1 MNNGTAP
8 NQPASISIP
17 LPRLIQAIVIALEI
31 VGVEVSSPVGGQCF
45 FFSQLIFIYHYT
57 AFEDQIAAVGGLW
70 FFPSTYF
77 LFTIYTGFE
86 DQIAAFV
93 DAEVARTLATAER
106 QSNIFY
112 LLWLFK

>member
-1 MNNGTAP
+1 M
-8 NQPASISIP
+8 Q
-17 LPRLIQAIVIALEI
+17 RL
-31 VGVEVSSPVGGQCF
+31 
-45 FFSQLIFIYHYT
+45 
-57 AFEDQIAAVGGLW
+57 AVCN

-77 LFTIYTGFE
+77 LFTIHTGFE

-112 LLWLFK
+112 YGSLNNCSTLIDDRILAAITRAREILTRSGGSLSPVSSLESDPDTYPSRCLLNRFILLL

>member
-31 VGVEVSSPVGGQCF
+31 VGVEVISPVDGQCFFSLNF

-57 AFEDQIAAVGGLW
+57 AFEDQIAAVGGL
-70 FFPSTYF
+70 
-77 LFTIYTGFE
+77 
-86 DQIAAFV
+86 
-93 DAEVARTLATAER
+93 
-106 QSNIFY
+106 
-112 LLWLFK
+112 